1 MQFQCRR
8 ADDICTALPILQ
20 LDPARECPLIQVL
33 MILRFFLVFSLLI
46 AAPALRAG
54 EIDVA
59 EIDARVNRLMK
70 EPGMVGLGLVIVQ
83 DGQIIHAKGYGE
95 TLAGSGDK
103 VTENTVFRWAS
114 LSKGV
119 AGTLAAVLEEEG
131 KFKLSDS
138 ASRYSSTLKLPRDGE
153 KLASLDNVLSHR
165 LGIVRNAYDNRLER
179 GRDPAVIRSQLAG
192 LPIECPVGTCH
203 AYQNIGFDTISDAV
217 KSVTG
222 EAYPEAVKARLFK
235 PLGMNSA
242 NMTLDGLELA
252 PRWARPHNSR
262 GVNVY
267 RKQRNHYY
275 RVPAAGGVNSN
286 ILDLGRWIQAQIG
299 MMDGVV
305 SDAARANAHTPR
317 VGTTR
322 EKNRVRRYYP
332 RMSTAD
338 YGLGFRVYNYAGR
351 KVVGHR
357 GAVNGYRGLVLFD
370 PERKVG
376 VGALWNSGSN
386 QPAGLQM
393 EVMDMAYDLPA
404 QDWLYLGRGPNLRQ
418 IRGQM
423 TKIAKVINAPV
434 PRLSPHKLDDSLP
447 PLHGAPYYTVAAC
460 FGGSN
465 FLQ

>member
-1 MQFQCRR
+1 
-8 ADDICTALPILQ
+8 
-20 LDPARECPLIQVL
+20 
-33 MILRFFLVFSLLI
+33 MILRIFILFCLCF
-46 AAPALRAG
+46 AAPIARPG
-54 EIDVA
+54 DIDVA
-59 EIDARVNRLMK
+59 KIDARVNQLMK
-70 EPGMVGLGLVIVQ
+70 EPGMVGLGLVIVEN
-83 DGQIIHAKGYGE
+83 GQIIHAKGYGE

-103 VTENTVFRWAS
+103 VTESTVFRWAS

-119 AGTLAAVLEEEG
+119 AGTMAAVLEEEG

-138 ASRYSSTLKLPRDGE
+138 ASRYSSSLKLPRGGE
-153 KLASLDNVLSHR
+153 KLASLDHVLSHR

-179 GRDPAVIRSQLAG
+179 GRDPVKIRSQLSG

-222 EAYPEAVKARLFK
+222 QDYPEAVKARLFK
-235 PLGMNSA
+235 PLGMSSA
-242 NMTLDGLELA
+242 NMTLEGLELA

-267 RKQRNHYY
+267 RRQRNHYY
-275 RVPAAGGVNSN
+275 RVPAAGGVNSD
-286 ILDLGRWIQAQIG
+286 IKDLGRWIQAQIG
-299 MMDGVV
+299 TMDGVV

-322 EKNRVRRYYP
+322 EKNRVRRFYP
-332 RMSTAD
+332 RMNTAD

-370 PERKVG
+370 PVRKVG

-404 QDWLYLGRGPNLRQ
+404 QDWLYLGRGPNLRK
-418 IRGQM
+418 IRSQ
-423 TKIAKVINAPV
+423 TKTIAKVINAPV
-434 PRLSPHKLDDSLP
+434 PRLSPYKTDDNLP
-447 PLHGAPYYTVAAC
+447 ALHGAPHYTVAAC
-460 FGGSN
+460 FGVSD